1 MTFDMNDEDRFSE
14 STPGEGPLFK
24 ERKIL
29 AVDDDPDML
38 VLITLVISK
47 IVGHVYQTN
56 FPREGLRLAITYKPD
71 LIILDND
78 MPDMKGVE
86 VLNNLRDMPNTR
98 QTPVLMLTADNSEA
112 SVKKAIQHQASGY
125 LLKPFN
131 PVNLRDEVVKIL
143 AGLKP

>member
-1 MTFDMNDEDRFSE
+1 MRDSAPDSE
-14 STPGEGPLFK
+14 SLPGEGPLFK
-24 ERKIL
+24 DRKIL

-38 VLITLVISK
+38 LLITMVISK
-47 IVGHVYQTN
+47 LVGQVYQTA

-86 VLNNLRDMPNTR
+86 VLNHLREMPNTR

-112 SVKKAIQHQASGY
+112 SVKKAIQYQASGY
-125 LLKPFN
+125 LLKPFD
-131 PVNLRDEVVKIL
+131 PLVLRNEVVKLL
-143 AGLKP
+143 AGLKA

>member
-1 MTFDMNDEDRFSE
+1 MSSDDIISP
-14 STPGEGPLFK
+14 SGPGGPLFK

-38 VLITLVISK
+38 LIVTMVISK

-86 VLNNLRDMPNTR
+86 VLNNLRQMPNTR

-112 SVKKAIQHQASGY
+112 SVKKAITSQASGY
-125 LLKPFN
+125 LLKPID
-131 PVNLRDEVVKIL
+131 PATLRDEVVKIL